1 MKCLCIGSLLLLAE
15 LVLAAEEATPKP
27 QDVSQTAVQSAF
39 QILRSEYIRSGD
51 LTFDELNRAAF
62 QGLLER
68 LDLGA
73 ELVNKVE
80 TEKAITRHGLQAEM
94 LTDQIAYMR
103 PLSFSEDEPQLMEEQ
118 LKKHTHAGVPY
129 LILDLRSVAP
139 PGTFETAAVM
149 LELFIPRGQLMFKL
163 KQVGRDDPQLFIAT
177 REPVWTKPLI
187 ILVDGETCNL
197 GETLAAV
204 LQDRKQALLVGSKTR
219 GATVR
224 YETLPLDGQWL
235 LRFARAEML
244 LEGDRSLFKKGV
256 SPDFPL
262 ELAPALKRQ
271 IFDGA
276 GKMKDSL
283 FDHGRPRYNEAALIA
298 RKNPEL
304 DSYIR
309 RSAGEV
315 LADDRPAIRDTVLQR
330 AVDMLGAR
338 THLQET
344 RLKWPAGKPPAKN
357 APAPTV
363 KKAEP
368 VTPP

>member
-1 MKCLCIGSLLLLAE
+1 MKTLMAWSLLAGIALADGE
-15 LVLAAEEATPKP
+15 SPSKVEG
-27 QDVSQTAVQSAF
+27 VSQSAVQSAF

-73 ELVNKVE
+73 ELVSKVDAE
-80 TEKAITRHGLQAEM
+80 RPLTRHGVLAEM
-94 LTDQIAYMR
+94 LTEQIAYLR
-103 PLSFSEDEPQLMEEQ
+103 PLGFAEDEPHRM
-118 LKKHTHAGVPY
+118 KKLLTQYVAEKIPY
-129 LILDLRSVAP
+129 LILDLRSAAS
-139 PGTFETAAVM
+139 PGTFETAAAM
-149 LELFIPRGQLMFKL
+149 LDLFIPRGQLMFKL
-163 KQVGRDDPQLFIAT
+163 KQVGRDDPQLFIASH
-177 REPVWTKPLI
+177 EPVWTKPLVV
-187 ILVDGETCNL
+187 LVDGETCNL
-197 GETLAAV
+197 GETVAAV
-204 LQDRKQALLVGSKTR
+204 LQDRKQALLIGSKTR

-224 YETLPLDGQWL
+224 YETLPLDDHWK

-244 LEGDRSLFKKGV
+244 LEGDRSLFKKGI

-262 ELAPALKRQ
+262 DLAPAIKRQ

-276 GKMKDSL
+276 GAVKDAL
-283 FDHGRPRYNEAALIA
+283 FDHGRQRYNEAALIA
-298 RKNPEL
+298 RKNPEI

-309 RSAGEV
+309 RSSGEV
-315 LADDRPAIRDTVLQR
+315 LEDDRPAIRDTVLQR
-330 AVDMLGAR
+330 AVDMLNAR

-344 RLKWPAGKPPAKN
+344 RLKWPAGKSRTGN
-357 APAPTV
+357 SSAPTI